1 MNESEQVITG
11 SLLPNLIGNGV
22 DTRKYREAFSL
33 PVRDG
38 GLNIMLPRDR
48 DEEFQRSKAV
58 SVCLENPD
66 PFDCELSQQ
75 QMLNQFKMDKSD
87 NLKQISIYSPEANR

>member
-1 MNESEQVITG
+1 MNEPEQVIVD

-22 DTRKYREAFSL
+22 DKRKYQEVFSL
-33 PVRDG
+33 PVRDC
-38 GLNIMLPRDR
+38 GLNIMLPRDC

-75 QMLNQFKMDKSD
+75 HAESIQKGHIRKL
-87 NLKQISIYSPEANR
+87 LKKHLFA